1 MHPQIIDCAV
11 IGVKGPDG
19 SELPRAYVVK
29 RPGPEGDKLTQQDVH
44 NHVNSR
50 LAGYKR
56 LTGGIKFQPEVP
68 KTASGKILKR
78 VLREQADKEMGS
90 KL

>member
-1 MHPQIIDCAV
+1 MHPQVIDCAV
-11 IGVKGPDG
+11 IGVTGPDG
-19 SELPRAYVVK
+19 AEHPRAYIVK
-29 RPGPEGDKLTQQDVH
+29 RSGPEGDKLTEQDVH
-44 NHVNSR
+44 EHVNSR

-56 LTGGIKFQPEVP
+56 LTGGIKFQPEIP

-78 VLREQADKEMGS
+78 FLRDQAEKELGS